1 MNSSEELIKERNSLS
16 QKTYTD
22 TKSVCIILEA
32 SEHIPLGSPLGNPR
46 IRNLHYGGCLCL
58 PLFLS
63 PFSPRGF
70 QREKESPQ
78 LIWSTQK
85 KNKQTATHSLPPW
98 HPRHLQ
104 PSKSLPTP
112 MPRGA
117 VQPRPLPAGLLCSAL
132 CPKHPLWDCLKQ
144 TPVINRRG

>member
-16 QKTYTD
+16 QKTYTE

-32 SEHIPLGSPLGNPR
+32 SERIPLGSPLGNPR
-46 IRNLHYGGCLCL
+46 IRNLRYGGCLCL

-78 LIWSTQK
+78 LIWSTQRKKK
-85 KNKQTATHSLPPW
+85 KNCHPQSATLAPSPSAAFQALAHSHPPW
-98 HPRHLQ
+98 SYSAQASSCGSAVLCT
-104 PSKSLPTP
+104 LP
-112 MPRGA
+112 
-117 VQPRPLPAGLLCSAL
+117 
-132 CPKHPLWDCLKQ
+132 
-144 TPVINRRG
+144 